1 MPLALIS
8 VYDKT
13 GLVPFAQRLA
23 RQGWRFLASG
33 GSGAALR
40 GGGIEPMDVAAYTGS
55 PELLGGRVKTLH
67 PAIHAGILARPEAAD
82 LEEVRAC
89 GFEPI
94 DLVVVNLYPFEETLQ
109 RVKTLAEAAGR
120 TARSGGR
127 TAWSDGAPAPSV
139 GGAPAEHA
147 GAELAAGQ
155 DSGASAAG
163 GAPIQTAGGGGFG
176 ASAAGGAP
184 VQTAGGGGAPAEE
197 PPASSGLGAET
208 GIAEIIEQIDIG
220 GVALIRAAAKNYARV
235 CVLCEPGD
243 YERIALEVE
252 EGGIGLET
260 RRELAAKAFART
272 AAYDTAIAAWFKDV
286 SGYEVSAGAAS
297 KATAPKAPDG
307 TMVERWATEGAAS
320 KAVANTAAKGETS
333 TNTFS
338 ISAAA
343 SGAQLF
349 ATGAAGAAHAA
360 APGVEFSFAGR
371 IERCLRYGENPHQK
385 AVFVLL
391 ESECGPQ
398 RGGSPQGGCGP
409 LGGRVLGGKELSYNN
424 LLDLDAAW
432 RAVVDFEKPA
442 AVIVKHLSP
451 CGAAE
456 AKSLREAYE
465 AALACDPVSAFGGI
479 LALNRPLDAET
490 ATALKEL
497 FLECIAAPSFDETAR
512 DMLRG
517 KKNLRLVEADPLVFT
532 RQARELRTAAGGLLV
547 QEPDR
552 GDPVGTE
559 WRTVSARQ
567 PTAAEME
574 ALRFAWKLVQ
584 HVKSNAIVL
593 AVGCAA
599 VGIGGGQTNR
609 VDAVRQ
615 ACERAGER
623 ARGAVMA
630 SDAFFPFADGIEAAA
645 KAGVTA
651 VVQPGG
657 SVRDAEVLAA
667 ADRLGL
673 AMVYTGV
680 RHFRH

>member
-33 GSGAALR
+33 GSAAALR
-40 GGGIEPMDVAAYTGS
+40 GGGIEPVDVAAYTGS

-109 RVKTLAEAAGR
+109 RVKTQVEAAGR
-120 TARSGGR
+120 AARSGGASPKSVAGAPAPFASGAP
-127 TAWSDGAPAPSV
+127 TQSADSGGAPAPSARDV
-139 GGAPAEHA
+139 PALSASGAPAP
-147 GAELAAGQ
+147 AE
-155 DSGASAAG
+155 
-163 GAPIQTAGGGGFG
+163 
-176 ASAAGGAP
+176 
-184 VQTAGGGGAPAEE
+184 GAPAS
-197 PPASSGLGAET
+197 PGLGAE
-208 GIAEIIEQIDIG
+208 AEIIEQIDIG

-243 YERIALEVE
+243 YERVALEVE
-252 EGGIGLET
+252 GGGIGLES
-260 RRELAAKAFART
+260 RRALAAKAFART
-272 AAYDTAIAAWFKDV
+272 ASYDAAIAAWFKDA
-286 SGYEVSAGAAS
+286 SGSGATAGMASSAAS
-297 KATAPKAPDG
+297 DAAA
-307 TMVERWATEGAAS
+307 ERWATEGAAS
-320 KAVANTAAKGETS
+320 KAVADTAAKGETS
-333 TNTFS
+333 TDTSS

-343 SGAQLF
+343 PGAPLL

-385 AVFVLL
+385 AVFVLS

-398 RGGSPQGGCGP
+398 RGGSPQGGCSSLGVCGP

-456 AKSLREAYE
+456 ARSLREAYE
-465 AALACDPVSAFGGI
+465 AALACDPVSAFGGVV
-479 LALNRPLDAET
+479 ALNRPLDAET
-490 ATALKEL
+490 ATAMKDL
-497 FLECIAAPSFDETAR
+497 FLECVAAPSFDETAL
-512 DMLRG
+512 DMLRA
-517 KKNLRLVEADPLVFT
+517 KKNLRLVEADPLVFA
-532 RQARELRTAAGGLLV
+532 RQARELRSAAGGLLV

-559 WRTVSARQ
+559 WRAVSARQ